1 MKNTLLI
8 LVLIVLVT
16 LSSSAFIVNERE
28 YAVVFQFGA
37 VVSTDYEPGLHFKLP
52 LIQNVRY
59 FDRRILTVDSQPERY
74 LTSEN
79 KDVLVDFFVKW
90 KINDVRRFYT
100 ATQGDIDV
108 AKNRLTPIVRKE
120 LSREI
125 SGFKLTEVV
134 SSERSNVMGDLKESS
149 SDASLKDL
157 GIEII
162 DVRVKRIDF
171 PDELSSKVFDRM
183 RSERHQVADKLRSE
197 GNEIAETIRSDADR
211 QRQVIL
217 AEADRD
223 AQLARGEGDAK
234 AAETYNAAN
243 KADAEFFGFYRSL
256 EAYRES
262 FKGGNDVLVL
272 DPKSEFFKYFGESA
286 REK

>member
-1 MKNTLLI
+1 MKNSFLI
-8 LVLIVLVT
+8 LVLIVLVA

-28 YAVVFQFGA
+28 YAVLFQFGR
-37 VVSTDYEPGLHFKLP
+37 VVRSDFEPGLHFKLP
-52 LIQNVRY
+52 LVQNVRY

-79 KDVLVDFFVKW
+79 KDVLVDFYVKW
-90 KINDVRRFYT
+90 KIADVGRFYT
-100 ATQGDIDV
+100 ATQGDTDV

-134 SSERSNVMGDLKESS
+134 SGERSNVMRDLQASS
-149 SDASLKDL
+149 NASVKDL
-157 GIEII
+157 GIEIV
-162 DVRVKRIDF
+162 DMRVKRIDF

-183 RSERHQVADKLRSE
+183 RSERRQVANKLRSE

-211 QRQVIL
+211 QSQILL
-217 AEADRD
+217 AEAERD

-234 AAETYNAAN
+234 AAETYSAAN
-243 KADAEFFGFYRSL
+243 KSDAEFFGFYRSL

-272 DPKSEFFKYFGESA
+272 DPKSEFFKYFGEGG
-286 REK
+286 RDK

>member
-8 LVLIVLVT
+8 LLLIVLVA

-37 VVSTDYEPGLHFKLP
+37 VVSTDYKPGLHFKLP

-59 FDRRILTVDSQPERY
+59 FDRRVLTVDSQPERY

-90 KINDVRRFYT
+90 KISDVSRFYT
-100 ATQGDIDV
+100 KTQGDTDV
-108 AKNRLTPIVRKE
+108 AKNRLTPIIRKE

-125 SGFKLTEVV
+125 SGLKLTEVV
-134 SSERSNVMGDLKESS
+134 SGGRANAMSAMQDSTKS
-149 SDASLKDL
+149 AIADL
-157 GIEII
+157 GIEIV

-171 PDELSSKVFDRM
+171 PDELSNKVFDRM
-183 RSERHQVADKLRSE
+183 RSERRQVANKLRSE

-211 QRQVIL
+211 QSQVIL

-223 AQLARGEGDAK
+223 AQLARGEGDAR

-243 KADAEFFGFYRSL
+243 RSDAEFFAFYRSL

-272 DPKSEFFKYFGESA
+272 DPKSEFFRYFGEGG